1 MKTILYEHNNCMK
14 LYENN
19 NDRVRR
25 RVGNER
31 QACSEI
37 FAFRIACK
45 AKEKRLCA
53 SWSRC
58 TKSKNY
64 KYYKNSSRNGGVLNW
79 SG

>member
-37 FAFRIACK
+37 FALHTLKFCLRIACK

-53 SWSRC
+53 S
-58 TKSKNY
+58 
-64 KYYKNSSRNGGVLNW
+64 
-79 SG
+79 

>member
-53 SWSRC
+53 S
-58 TKSKNY
+58 
-64 KYYKNSSRNGGVLNW
+64 
-79 SG
+79 